1 MNGAAF
7 PNFDSKERAL
17 KLGES
22 FEKHPRCGFHTIRYD
37 FKPASIDTSCEGDL
51 EVGKGE
57 QVTIT
62 LPNLEGSTT
71 PVTVFKGSK
80 RPYLK
85 ECILIVNHDTGECRL
100 EKLNS
105 NITVK
110 KTRAEGSSKVQ
121 SRIEQQQQL
130 MRNASKTP
138 NNVKNSPPK
147 EKSPVSPMDDIER
160 ELLAEANL
168 IDQMSSSDSSSESKS
183 SSSSSSSE
191 DSSSDSEDEGTRSSH
206 SVSMSMPSLQPQQSV
221 PALEAAHQTSQDS
234 DGQMMNT
241 LRNDLQLS
249 ESGSDSDD

>member
-1 MNGAAF
+1 MNGAVCSL
-7 PNFDSKERAL
+7 FDTKERVL

-22 FEKHPRCGFHTIRYD
+22 FEKQPRCGFHTIRYD

-51 EVGKGE
+51 VVGKGE

-71 PVTVFKGSK
+71 PITVFKGSK
-80 RPYLK
+80 RPYLR

-105 NITVK
+105 NISVK
-110 KTRAEGSSKVQ
+110 KIRAEGSSKIQ
-121 SRIEQQQQL
+121 SRIEQQQQQ

-138 NNVKNSPPK
+138 TSGKTSSPLGK
-147 EKSPVSPMDDIER
+147 LSPTSPIDDIER
-160 ELLAEANL
+160 ELMAEASV
-168 IDQMSSSDSSSESKS
+168 IEQMSSSDSSSESKS
-183 SSSSSSSE
+183 SSSSSSE
-191 DSSSDSEDEGTRSSH
+191 DSSSDDEENKSSH
-206 SVSMSMPSLQPQQSV
+206 SASQVPQSSSSVESGSNNPLDGSKQLMS
-221 PALEAAHQTSQDS
+221 
-234 DGQMMNT
+234 T

>member
-1 MNGAAF
+1 MNGGACSM
-7 PNFDSKERAL
+7 FDTKERVL

-22 FEKHPRCGFHTIRYD
+22 FEKQPRSGFHTIRYD

-62 LPNLEGSTT
+62 LPNLEGSTA

-80 RPYLK
+80 RPYMR

-100 EKLNS
+100 EKLSS
-105 NITVK
+105 NISVK
-110 KTRAEGSSKVQ
+110 RTRAEGSSKVQ
-121 SRIEQQQQL
+121 SRIEQQQQQ

-138 NNVKNSPPK
+138 TGGKTSSPT
-147 EKSPVSPMDDIER
+147 SPMDDIER
-160 ELLAEANL
+160 ELMAEASV
-168 IDQMSSSDSSSESKS
+168 IDRMSSSGSSSESKS
-183 SSSSSSSE
+183 SSSSSS
-191 DSSSDSEDEGTRSSH
+191 DSSSDSEGEGNKSSH
-206 SVSMSMPSLQPQQSV
+206 SNSRVQQSSSSTESGK
-221 PALEAAHQTSQDS
+221 PQDGGKQLMS
-234 DGQMMNT
+234 T